1 MSVQFATPSRT
12 QVPLNGLDR
21 DQSARDGLELEGPR
35 TAYARDEEI
44 FGEGEPADFVYQV
57 VSGAVRTYRLLSD
70 GRRQIEEFHFAGD
83 CFGLEAGIERRTTAE
98 ALTET
103 VVKAVRRSSLTE
115 KAQDDADMA
124 RRLWKLTARDLNRTQ
139 DHVLMLGRRSA
150 TERVAGF
157 LIDLARRSGATH
169 EVDIPMSRQDIADYL
184 GLTIETVSR
193 TFTQLQGSGY
203 VAIPSCRHIQ
213 LSDRQSL
220 LDMCE

>member
-1 MSVQFATPSRT
+1 MSVQFADPARAQPTWFTR
-12 QVPLNGLDR
+12 R
-21 DQSARDGLELEGPR
+21 DEVGRDGLDLDGPR

-98 ALTET
+98 ALTDT

-115 KAQDDADMA
+115 RALDDAA
-124 RRLWKLTARDLNRTQ
+124 IAGRLWKLTAKDLKRTQ

-150 TERVAGF
+150 SERVAGF
-157 LIDLARRSGATH
+157 LIDLARRTGAAH
-169 EVDIPMSRQDIADYL
+169 EVDLPMSRQDIADYL

-193 TFTQLQGSGY
+193 TLTQLQGSGY
-203 VAIPSCRHIQ
+203 LSIPSCRRI
-213 LSDRQSL
+213 LLNDRQSL
-220 LDMCE
+220 LEMCE